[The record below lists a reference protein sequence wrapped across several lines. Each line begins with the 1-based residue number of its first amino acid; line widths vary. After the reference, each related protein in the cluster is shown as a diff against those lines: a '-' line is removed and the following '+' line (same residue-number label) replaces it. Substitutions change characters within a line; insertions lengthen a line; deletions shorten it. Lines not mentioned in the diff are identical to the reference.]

1 MTPATSKAAAPA
13 KETPMERLKRLR
25 AAQLNKTF
33 QNEVLTQAQR
43 KATEERDRAAR
54 LQIERAARQ
63 YSPPRRS
70 PSPPPRLQALL
81 VLQCCCFIPA
91 GLAST

>member
-1 MTPATSKAAAPA
+1 
-13 KETPMERLKRLR
+13 MERLKRLR

-70 PSPPPRLQALL
+70 PSPPPRRRRSRSRSPDLDSQ
-81 VLQCCCFIPA
+81 
-91 GLAST
+91 GNHRHDSRMYS